1 MFCFAQ
7 QYSRKVNYV
16 IVNNKGKKK
25 TQTFVSELKHA
36 VHTTQLSMAL
46 PVIFLY
52 NPTHAA
58 MPQFHTFSYKKDNMN
73 RVETCLHNK
82 YRNLTT
88 IPINLIPL

>member
-1 MFCFAQ
+1 MAACKADTSRMFCFAQ

-16 IVNNKGKKK
+16 IVNNKEKK

-52 NPTHAA
+52 NPTH
-58 MPQFHTFSYKKDNMN
+58 
-73 RVETCLHNK
+73 
-82 YRNLTT
+82 
-88 IPINLIPL
+88 